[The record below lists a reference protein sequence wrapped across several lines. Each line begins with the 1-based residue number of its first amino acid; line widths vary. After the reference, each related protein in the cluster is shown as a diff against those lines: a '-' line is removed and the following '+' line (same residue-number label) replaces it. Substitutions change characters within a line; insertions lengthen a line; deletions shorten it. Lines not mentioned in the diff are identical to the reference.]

1 VTHYGDLQDSNWTNA
16 EFHADLAEQNEQLDY
31 MVQSWIEQRNYGVN
45 FPLEALK
52 AKGHPLA
59 EKIEAEFARME
70 PKVPVD
76 PEPGMKRLPLTAA
89 GSVLKGLGGW
99 ADVSFDVKTG
109 AITQLS
115 KSKSATT
122 TTQAHAGDDDGAGG
136 GSESASASIAGPEN
150 PLLLVRYQALVESD
164 FDAWRKEYILP
175 GAGGFNEY
183 GTFVPSSAASH
194 SHLHYATLHYAMLHC
209 TTLRYYCA
217 SKTEPRSR
225 GRQDTSKPKIDT

>member
-1 VTHYGDLQDSNWTNA
+1 
-16 EFHADLAEQNEQLDY
+16 
-31 MVQSWIEQRNYGVN
+31 
-45 FPLEALK
+45 LEALK

-70 PKVPVD
+70 PKVPVV
-76 PEPGMKRLPLTAA
+76 PQPGMKRLPLTAA

-109 AITQLS
+109 AITRLS
-115 KSKSATT
+115 KSKSA

-194 SHLHYATLHYAMLHC
+194 SHLHYATLHYATLHYATLHYAMLHC

-217 SKTEPRSR
+217 SKTEPRPR
-225 GRQDTSKPKIDT
+225 GRQDTSKPKIDTYLELGVSCLVSFRCRFEQASRRAS